1 MAFNTESI
9 LNTCPPWFRRVG
21 SANDVILG
29 VMGRL
34 VRNLR
39 GHAFPGWST
48 AESRRAVADLLL
60 PAILRCPGFK
70 SAHCAEMNEL
80 DYGMRRALLERRQIS
95 PCMAARQDGCHLI
108 INKRQDTVVMVNEE
122 EHLVIH
128 SFNSGHDFRALTE
141 RLHRLP
147 SALGKELEFAATPQN
162 GYLTSLPNEAG
173 EGVQLYAVLHLP
185 ALTLSNMMP
194 QVNRAIDKLQ
204 LNIAPFYPQYGEE
217 CGNTY
222 VVYTAPAIYGT
233 MGEITDHLRDVIYRL
248 AERENQVRD
257 RLLDMH
263 RLGDHFLADRV
274 NRSYGLLRYACTL
287 TQQEWVEAIS
297 MLRLGVSCRFIT
309 PTEGTEEELLCEL
322 AGQLIRGGD
331 YATGCTIP
339 ERAYPRQATEP
350 EKSRCKAIQALLNRT
365 TLHTAPGA

>member
-1 MAFNTESI
+1 MAFNTEN
-9 LNTCPPWFRRVG
+9 LFNTCPPWFRKAG

-29 VMGRL
+29 IMGRL

-48 AESRRAVADLLL
+48 AEGRRAVAELLL
-60 PAILRCPGFK
+60 PAIQRCPGFK
-70 SAHCAEMNEL
+70 NAHQTEMSEL

-128 SFNSGHDFRALTE
+128 SFNNGHDFNALIE
-141 RLHRLP
+141 RLLRLP
-147 SALGKELEFAATPQN
+147 SALEREFEFAATPQN

-204 LNIAPFYPQYGEE
+204 LNIAPFYPQFGEE
-217 CGNTY
+217 CGNAY

-233 MGEITDHLRDVIYRL
+233 LGEMITHLSDIIFRL

-263 RLGDHFLADRV
+263 RQGDTFLADRI
-274 NRSYGLLRYACTL
+274 NRSYGLLRYARTL
-287 TQQEWVEAIS
+287 SQQEWVEAIS
-297 MLRLGVSCRFIT
+297 LLRLGVCCDFIR
-309 PTEGTEEELLCEL
+309 PTEGTTNELLADL
-322 AGQLIRGGD
+322 AEQLVRSGD
-331 YATGCTIP
+331 YATGATIP

-350 EKSRCKAIQALLNRT
+350 EIARSHAIQAILNRT
-365 TLHTAPGA
+365 TLLTAPIA

>member
-1 MAFNTESI
+1 MTFNTESI
-9 LNTCPPWFRRVG
+9 LHTTPPWFRKAG

-48 AESRRAVADLLL
+48 AEGRQEVANLLL
-60 PAILRCPGFK
+60 PAIQQCPGFK
-70 SAHCAEMNEL
+70 NAYHTEMSEL
-80 DYGMRRALLERRQIS
+80 DYGIRRALLERRQIS

-128 SFNSGHDFRALTE
+128 SFSSGHDFQALTN
-141 RLHRLP
+141 RLQRLP
-147 SALGKELEFAATPQN
+147 EALGQHFEFAATPRN

-173 EGVQLYAVLHLP
+173 EGIQLYTVLHLP

-194 QVNRAIDKLQ
+194 QVNRAIEKLQ

-217 CGNTY
+217 SGNAY

-233 MGEITDHLRDVIYRL
+233 LGEIINHLQDIMFRL

-263 RLGDHFLADRV
+263 RQGDCFLADRI
-274 NRSYGLLRYACTL
+274 NRSYGLLRYARAL

-297 MLRLGVSCRFIT
+297 MLRLGVCCDFIS
-309 PTEGTEEELLCEL
+309 PKEGTAEQLLTDL
-322 AGQLIRGGD
+322 AGHLVSGGD
-331 YATGCTIP
+331 YATGTAIP
-339 ERAYPRQATEP
+339 ERAYPRQATAP
-350 EKSRCKAIQALLNRT
+350 EKARSRAIQDLMNRT
-365 TLHTAPGA
+365 TLLTAPCA